1 MQRLQSARKYRAYNK
16 MLGSNDED
24 EKRNKGGMDKTR
36 KITTIEGSDKINEEM
51 HGVERKGR
59 RLENRRKKER
69 KKELL

>member
-1 MQRLQSARKYRAYNK
+1 